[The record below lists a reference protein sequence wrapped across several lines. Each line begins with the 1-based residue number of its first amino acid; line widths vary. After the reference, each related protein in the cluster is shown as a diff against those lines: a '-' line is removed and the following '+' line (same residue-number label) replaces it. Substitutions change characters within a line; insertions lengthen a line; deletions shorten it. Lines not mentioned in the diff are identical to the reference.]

1 MIKRRYKLNT
11 RLWFTFKYVLE
22 EKLKLKYQS
31 PKQWLTVN
39 AVSKE
44 TDEEIVYVGKYGEVE
59 FVRAKGKTQILITS
73 LFLVVRKWVS
83 FAAYVYPYPPHD

>member
-44 TDEEIVYVGKYGEVE
+44 TDEEIVYVGRYGEVE
-59 FVRAKGKTQILITS
+59 FVRAK
-73 LFLVVRKWVS
+73 RKRKNANTNYVTVS
-83 FAAYVYPYPPHD
+83 RG

>member
-1 MIKRRYKLNT
+1 MKRRYKLNT

-31 PKQWLTVN
+31 LKQWLSVN

-44 TDEEIVYVGKYGEVE
+44 TDEEADT
-59 FVRAKGKTQILITS
+59 VRLS
-73 LFLVVRKWVS
+73 LLS
-83 FAAYVYPYPPHD
+83 

>member
-1 MIKRRYKLNT
+1 MLKRRYKLNT

-44 TDEEIVYVGKYGEVE
+44 TDEEIVYVASYGEVE
-59 FVRAKGKTQILITS
+59 FVRAK
-73 LFLVVRKWVS
+73 RKRKNINTNYVTVS
-83 FAAYVYPYPPHD
+83 RG

>member
-1 MIKRRYKLNT
+1 MMKRRYKLNT

-44 TDEEIVYVGKYGEVE
+44 TDEEIVYVGRYGEVE
-59 FVRAKGKTQILITS
+59 FVRAK
-73 LFLVVRKWVS
+73 RKRKNANTNYVTVS
-83 FAAYVYPYPPHD
+83 RG

>member
-11 RLWFTFKYVLE
+11 HLWFTFKYVLE

-44 TDEEIVYVGKYGEVE
+44 TDEEIVYVARYGEVE
-59 FVRAKGKTQILITS
+59 FVRAKPKRKTQILIT
-73 LFLVVRKWVS
+73 
-83 FAAYVYPYPPHD
+83 

>member
-1 MIKRRYKLNT
+1 MLKRRYKLNT

-22 EKLKLKYQS
+22 EKLKLEIQS

-44 TDEEIVYVGKYGEVE
+44 TDEEIVYVGRYGEVE
-59 FVRAKGKTQILITS
+59 FVRAK
-73 LFLVVRKWVS
+73 RKRKNANTNNVT
-83 FAAYVYPYPPHD
+83 VTRG

>member
-1 MIKRRYKLNT
+1 MLKRRYKLNT

-22 EKLKLKYQS
+22 EKLKLKIQS

-44 TDEEIVYVGKYGEVE
+44 TDEEIVYVGRYGEVE
-59 FVRAKGKTQILITS
+59 FVRAK
-73 LFLVVRKWVS
+73 RKRKNANTNNLTVTRG
-83 FAAYVYPYPPHD
+83 

>member
-1 MIKRRYKLNT
+1 MKRRYKLNT

-44 TDEEIVYVGKYGEVE
+44 TDEEIVYVARYGEVE
-59 FVRAKGKTQILITS
+59 FVRAK
-73 LFLVVRKWVS
+73 RKRKNANTNYLTVS
-83 FAAYVYPYPPHD
+83 RG